1 MKSLTG
7 VYLLLCGARVRA
19 CIHACSD
26 VLARSSLVHHPVELV
41 EVELAISV
49 EVVGSDHGLALL
61 HRPLVPQPAQHPLH
75 PPRRDPPRPL
85 HRLEHLE
92 RLPQLLLLPPLLR
105 RLPSPPLH
113 QPHEVFEVQQPVP
126 VRVKVR
132 DGRLRRRHRHL
143 LPYRREGGPELAAGD
158 PPISVLIEVPKHL
171 PQHLHP
177 ISSPRSGRRRL
188 RGQAQLGSS
197 GGEPS
202 GRFGHGEY
210 RDSLM
215 GGGGGGRE

>member
-1 MKSLTG
+1 M
-7 VYLLLCGARVRA
+7 
-19 CIHACSD
+19 
-26 VLARSSLVHHPVELV
+26 
-41 EVELAISV
+41 EVEFAVSV

-61 HRPLVPQPAQHPLH
+61 HRPLVPQPAQHPLQ

-85 HRLEHLE
+85 HRLKHLE
-92 RLPQLLLLPPLLR
+92 RLPQLLLLPLLR
-105 RLPSPPLH
+105 RLPSPPLLH

-143 LPYRREGGPELAAGD
+143 LPYRHEGGPELVAGD

-171 PQHLHP
+171 PQDLHP
-177 ISSPRSGRRRL
+177 ISSPGSGRRI
-188 RGQAQLGSS
+188 RGEAQLGSF

-202 GRFGHGEY
+202 GCFGHDHAGHGEY
-210 RDSLM
+210 RESLM
-215 GGGGGGRE
+215 EGEGEDYCRISMLRGNIV